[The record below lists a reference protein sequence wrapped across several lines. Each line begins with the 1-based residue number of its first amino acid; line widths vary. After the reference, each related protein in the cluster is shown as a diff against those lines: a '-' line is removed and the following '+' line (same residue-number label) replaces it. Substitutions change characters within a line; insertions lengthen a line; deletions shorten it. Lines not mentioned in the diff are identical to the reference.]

1 MMLRLGLVVLAVLKA
16 NRQLAG
22 IDLQAKHVKMA
33 TMLRLYLTLEITVQ
47 QGKIRPRSLA
57 HLLEMSY
64 LRHLT
69 LEITASSPKALP
81 TRLHQLK
88 TDAKAVAEVT
98 AQVPQIMQRLRQE

>member
-1 MMLRLGLVVLAVLKA
+1 MMLRLELVVLAVPKA
-16 NRQLAG
+16 RRRLTKIG
-22 IDLQAKHVKMA
+22 LQAKHVKMA

-57 HLLEMSY
+57 RLLEMSC

-81 TRLHQLK
+81 TRLRQLK
-88 TDAKAVAEVT
+88 IDAKAVAEVT
-98 AQVPQIMQRLRQE
+98 DQVPQIMQRLPQE